1 MSQDL
6 DDLIF
11 DLSFYSDYHQEKQT
25 KRLNA
30 HLETAAS
37 ISSFLYDE
45 REREIDTHIH
55 LLRRAHVA
63 IQELSKKKTRKQR
76 FIEALKK

>member
-6 DDLIF
+6 TDLIF

-25 KRLNA
+25 ERLNA

-37 ISSFLYDE
+37 IASFLYDE
-45 REREIDTHIH
+45 NERTIDAQIH

-63 IQELSKKKTRKQR
+63 LKELTEKKSRRQR
-76 FIEALKK
+76 IIAALKK